1 MNIRKLFE
9 GSERTVK
16 VKKNAIGS
24 ILIKGWCIL
33 ISLILVPMTMDYLSP
48 EIYGIWLTI
57 SSVIVWLNF
66 FDVGFTLG
74 LKNKLAEALADE
86 DYVRGKKLV
95 STTYGVMFAIFVPLA
110 IILELLV
117 PIVNWSKFLNVSIDF
132 NNQLIEVMR
141 VLVFCFALQM
151 IFNTITAILAAYQ
164 RTAISSLFPVLG
176 NTISV
181 IVIFVLT
188 KTVPPSLINLA
199 EAISYIP
206 AIVLIIS
213 SFILFRTDLKEVAPS
228 LSFFDKSCIG
238 YLFNLGAK
246 FFIIQIQMVVLYQA
260 TNILISNVSSAEQ
273 VTAYNIAYK
282 YLSIGVMVLSILL
295 GPLWPAY
302 TDAYAKGDYEW
313 MKKTYKKM
321 CGLVL
326 LVMAAVVVMM
336 ATSPLVYKIWIKSTM
351 LVPWSMTITVGIYI
365 MIHAWDSLQ
374 VILINGIGAIKIQTY
389 VTLFGLII
397 HIPLSLFIGRYVG
410 GVGVVLSMIIINLI
424 YVTAF
429 TTQIRLLLKGVRNT
443 IWNK

>member
-1 MNIRKLFE
+1 MNIRRLFE

-24 ILIKGWCIL
+24 ILIKGWSIL

-74 LKNKLAEALADE
+74 LKNKLAEALADG

-117 PIVNWSKFLNVSIDF
+117 PIVDWSKFLNVSIEF
-132 NNQLIEVMR
+132 NDQLVGVMR

-181 IVIFVLT
+181 IVIFILT
-188 KTVPPSLINLA
+188 KTVPPSLISLA

-213 SFILFRTDLKEVAPS
+213 SFILFRTNLKEVAPAPS
-228 LSFFDKSCIG
+228 YFDKSCIG
-238 YLFNLGAK
+238 HLFNLGAK

-282 YLSIGVMVLSILL
+282 YLSIGAMVLSILL

-302 TDAYAKGDYEW
+302 TDAYAKGDYKW
-313 MKKTYKKM
+313 MKSTYKKM
-321 CGLVL
+321 CKLVL
-326 LVMAAVVVMM
+326 LVMMGVVVMM
-336 ATSPLVYKIWIKSTM
+336 ALSPIVYKIWIKNTT
-351 LVPWSMTITVGIYI
+351 LVPWSMTIAVGIYI
-365 MIHAWDSLQ
+365 MIHSWDSLQ

-389 VTLFGLII
+389 VTLVGLII
-397 HIPLSLFIGRYVG
+397 HIPLSLFIGKYVG
-410 GVGVVLSMIIINLI
+410 GLGVVLSMIIINLI

-429 TTQIRLLLKGVRNT
+429 TTQIRMLLKGVRNT